1 MMFMFE
7 ASGIGLAFGVAFT
20 ALLASAAEWDVRRRR
35 IPNALVLAT
44 FLLGAGFAVVTSGV
58 SGAAW
63 RVMGGAGTALLVWM
77 PFWLLGVM
85 GAGDV
90 KFFAAGAAWL
100 GPRHALGAAVV
111 AAILGG
117 VLAVAWV
124 MAGARGREGAGASV
138 ASARAPNALDS
149 EGPDGGVQGRRQLS
163 LPYGV
168 AMAAGLAITA
178 WFPQMIH

>member
-1 MMFMFE
+1 MFE
-7 ASGIGLAFGVAFT
+7 SPGIGLAFEVTFT
-20 ALLASAAEWDVRRRR
+20 ALVASAAGWDVRQRR
-35 IPNALVLAT
+35 IPNALVVTT
-44 FLLGAGFAVVTSGV
+44 FLLGAGFAVLTLGLKA
-58 SGAAW
+58 AAW
-63 RVMGGAGTALLVWM
+63 RVLGGASTALVAWM
-77 PFWLLGVM
+77 PFWWLGVM

-124 MAGARGREGAGASV
+124 MAGARGREGAGTSV
-138 ASARAPNALDS
+138 ASARAPNALDP